1 MSEEKQDEIF
11 EGKTFES
18 LLKDIYTNSSRK
30 ETQIQI
36 LITELK
42 PMIKNIGDAV
52 IIVPLLK
59 DYMEIAVK
67 NDEALIKMAAIVQKA
82 QNRTTG
88 DTGSMYLTDA
98 EKEQLI
104 AEVGRVG
111 VSK

>member
-1 MSEEKQDEIF
+1 
-11 EGKTFES
+11 
-18 LLKDIYTNSSRK
+18 
-30 ETQIQI
+30 
-36 LITELK
+36 
-42 PMIKNIGDAV
+42 
-52 IIVPLLK
+52 
-59 DYMEIAVK
+59 
-67 NDEALIKMAAIVQKA
+67 MAAIVQKA

>member
-1 MSEEKQDEIF
+1 MSKEDTEEIF

-18 LLKDIYTNSSRK
+18 LLKDIYTNSTRK

-52 IIVPLLK
+52 IIVPLIK

-82 QNRTTG
+82 FLRSGNGQDG
-88 DTGSMYLTDA
+88 LVLTDA

-111 VSK
+111 VSA

>member
-1 MSEEKQDEIF
+1 MSEENEIF
-11 EGKTFES
+11 KGKTFES
-18 LLKDIYTNSSRK
+18 LLEDIYDNSKRK

-52 IIVPLLK
+52 IIVPLIK

-82 QNRTTG
+82 QGRSGG
-88 DTGSMYLTDA
+88 DGDNLILTED
-98 EKEQLI
+98 EKKQLI
-104 AEVGRVG
+104 EQVERVG
-111 VSK
+111 EAR

>member
-1 MSEEKQDEIF
+1 MDNNEEIF
-11 EGKTFES
+11 KGKTFDS
-18 LLKDIYTNSSRK
+18 LLEDIYNNSKRK

-52 IIVPLLK
+52 IIVPLIK

-82 QNRTTG
+82 QNRSNNDG
-88 DTGSMYLTDA
+88 DGMYLTDA

-111 VSK
+111 VAK